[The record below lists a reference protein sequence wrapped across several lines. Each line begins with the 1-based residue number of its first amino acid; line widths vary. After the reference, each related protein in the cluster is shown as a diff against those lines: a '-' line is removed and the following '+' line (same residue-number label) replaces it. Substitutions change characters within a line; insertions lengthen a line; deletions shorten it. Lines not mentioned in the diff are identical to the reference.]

1 MRNHLLKSSIEQKV
15 SLEERFR
22 NGPGVELLFGT
33 ALDKLKDMSQTIA
46 LDQVAKA
53 LLNPALLHLERASKT
68 TEYYD
73 RGYLVANSTVT
84 AINEAHELRIT
95 LDSPGISKRKL
106 GSQGKD
112 IVVSVTFKL
121 AGLMIGHRSDSEM
134 SLWFPTPEVEFN
146 HTIDRRDWY
155 HPRGEQSLSM
165 TVAADSGSAVST
177 QNSRLFE
184 ASVLPSILWTICVT
198 DDDFLLAEYMPT
210 SIVSPRIGDRMYRP
224 VPQAPLRPSKEASQE
239 WQMNRCNFGKYDR
252 WVYQGTMLWNYG
264 TTMRSSDCLC
274 QYSSIYSI
282 HM

>member
-155 HPRGEQSLSM
+155 HPGGEQSLSM

-177 QNSRLFE
+177 QNSRRFE
-184 ASVLPSILWTICVT
+184 ALVLPSILWTICVT

-210 SIVSPRIGDRMYRP
+210 INSIAADWRSNVSARP
-224 VPQAPLRPSKEASQE
+224 TGAS
-239 WQMNRCNFGKYDR
+239 
-252 WVYQGTMLWNYG
+252 
-264 TTMRSSDCLC
+264 TTE
-274 QYSSIYSI
+274 
-282 HM
+282 